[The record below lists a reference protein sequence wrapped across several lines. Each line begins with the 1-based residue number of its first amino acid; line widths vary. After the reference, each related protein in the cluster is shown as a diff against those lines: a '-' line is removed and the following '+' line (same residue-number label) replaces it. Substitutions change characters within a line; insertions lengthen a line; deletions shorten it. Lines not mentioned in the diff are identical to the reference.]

1 VQTNRGTMP
10 QRRQQM
16 DSNRTAKNAQI
27 SEMIL
32 NRVAQG
38 VAVPQAIDEVLG
50 AGTYQRV
57 IDELW
62 DAFQAKA
69 KA

>member
-1 VQTNRGTMP
+1 
-10 QRRQQM
+10 M

-62 DAFQAKA
+62 EAANAKVHGA
-69 KA
+69 KGGAA

>member
-1 VQTNRGTMP
+1 
-10 QRRQQM
+10 M

-38 VAVPQAIDEVLG
+38 VALPQAIDEVFG
-50 AGTYQRV
+50 AGAYKRLA
-57 IDELW
+57 DEIW
-62 DAFQAKA
+62 EAANAKVHGA
-69 KA
+69 KGGAA

>member
-1 VQTNRGTMP
+1 ME
-10 QRRQQM
+10 
-16 DSNRTAKNAQI
+16 SNRTAKNAQI